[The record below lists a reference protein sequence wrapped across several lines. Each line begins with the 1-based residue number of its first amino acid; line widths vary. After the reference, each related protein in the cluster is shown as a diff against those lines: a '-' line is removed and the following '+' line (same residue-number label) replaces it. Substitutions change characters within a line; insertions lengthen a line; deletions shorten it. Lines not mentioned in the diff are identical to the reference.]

1 MAPSRPS
8 PSSAPSAGGPLRVRG
23 PAELVAAIPVLL
35 GFAPS
40 ESLVLVSTGG
50 ESGRRLGLT
59 LRADLPPPELSEA
72 VCAAAA
78 SNLLVGSPVGAV
90 VVVVGGG
97 PASGAGPLRRDVAE
111 AAVAALEE
119 RGVAVHTAVWAERC
133 AAASRWRCYDLCDC
147 SGLLADP
154 ATTPL
159 AAAAVAAGKV
169 LRGGR
174 EELERLVAPV
184 DAEVLR
190 RREGRLERAVDELS
204 SLPDPAAALDPQ
216 AQLAVVETAIAEQA
230 SGRLVLDDARVVALA
245 AALAVP
251 AVRDAALLA
260 CAGPRAAAAE
270 QLWAALARETP
281 DPEAAEPAA
290 LLAASALLRGDG
302 ALANVALERAE
313 AAWPAHRLTR
323 ILIDAAQL
331 GVSPERFRA
340 WLGTTSGSAR
350 RRRGAR
356 SRRRVRRR

>member
-1 MAPSRPS
+1 
-8 PSSAPSAGGPLRVRG
+8 
-23 PAELVAAIPVLL
+23 VLL
-35 GFAPS
+35 GFPPS
-40 ESLVLVSTGG
+40 ESFVLVSTGG
-50 ESGRRLGLT
+50 KSGRQLGLT
-59 LRADLPPPELSEA
+59 LRADLPPPEATPA

-78 SNLLVGSPVGAV
+78 SNLLVGSPVGAA

-97 PASGAGPLRRDVAE
+97 PATGAGPPRRDVAE
-111 AAVAALEE
+111 ALVRALEA
-119 RGVAVHTAVWAERC
+119 RGVDVHTAVWAERC
-133 AAASRWRCYDLCDC
+133 AADSPWRCYDPCGC
-147 SGLLADP
+147 SGLLPDP
-154 ATTPL
+154 ATTSF
-159 AAAAVAAGKV
+159 AAAAVAEGKV

-190 RREGRLERAVDELS
+190 RREALLERTVDALS
-204 SLPDPAAALDPQ
+204 SLPDPAAVLDPE
-216 AQLAVVETAIAEQA
+216 AHLAVVESAIAEQA
-230 SGRLVLDDARVVALA
+230 TGRFVLDDARVVALA

-302 ALANVALERAE
+302 ALANVALDRAE

-323 ILIDAAQL
+323 ILTDAAQL
-331 GVSPERFRA
+331 GVSPQRFRA
-340 WLGTTSGSAR
+340 WLGNTTGSAR

-356 SRRRVRRR
+356 SRRRGRER